1 MLTITP
7 KYWNITYFRRM
18 KNFFAIIIIM
28 TAIVS
33 CKPDEGET
41 IEYPIAKILGKEFNE
56 NEKKGIKDLLN
67 YCDGYCEHGVGKRTS
82 TSDGET
88 QYYSLEFSKSESLE
102 DAKKLNLNITSSFAY
117 IFFRNLKEEREKY
130 DEIIVGVKYIDGSVS
145 DEIFP
150 FSELEIVEEKMKD
163 VERIVE
169 IIKKKEFD
177 VLRPMLKDTTTIPY
191 SVDKLIS
198 GIENVD
204 TDLGIVKGFNP
215 LGYRFYSTNNS
226 NKVLHI
232 YGSVERDNMTHN
244 LSVDFDINSPKGEV
258 LMISYKL

>member
-1 MLTITP
+1 MI
-7 KYWNITYFRRM
+7 
-18 KNFFAIIIIM
+18 
-28 TAIVS
+28 AIVR

-41 IEYPIAKILGKEFNE
+41 ITYPTAKILGKEFND

-67 YCDGYCEHGVGKRTS
+67 YFDGYCEHGIGKRTS

-88 QYYSLEFSKSESLE
+88 YYYSLEFSESQSLE
-102 DAKKLNLNITSSFAY
+102 DAKNLNVNITSLFAY

-130 DEIIVGVKYIDGSVS
+130 NEIIIGVKYRDGSVS

-163 VERIVE
+163 VENIVE
-169 IIKKKEFD
+169 IIKNKEFN
-177 VLRPMLKDTTTIPY
+177 VIRPMLKDTTTIPY
-191 SVDKLIS
+191 SVDNLIN

-204 TDLGIVKGFNP
+204 TDLGLVKGFNI
-215 LGYRFYSTNNS
+215 LGYNFYSTNKS
-226 NKVLHI
+226 NKILHI
-232 YGSVERDNMTHN
+232 YGTVERSIKTHN
-244 LSVDFDINSPKGEV
+244 LSIDFDINSPKGEV